1 MSKELKRMQELAG
14 VAVNEEDTNDPVAVY
29 LRNLQKDIMDLAL
42 VTDRFYKA
50 WTDDPTPGSLTRFDK
65 QEGGRIE
72 RQPSWKVAMG
82 RFSGKDMYNYLL
94 FKVSEM
100 SNGLDLDKGNL
111 DKYLDGVLDEILRLT
126 KGDFNK
132 EALIKEFPN
141 SSNYIGQLG
150 SGNVQKDKD
159 ILARLLTVD
168 NSFLTS
174 GGYGAVGKLKSDKEL
189 YKDFKD
195 GTLFSSSFGN
205 LSTVSEEKNK
215 INKMNN
221 EFKRMQEL
229 AGVAVNE
236 VADFGSEGFKWI
248 DSHPAPYF
256 PAYQGFNNA
265 SDIPNKIKAYW
276 DEVRREVKQY
286 DQRDWG
292 FYIGDTIPTYFKN
305 VYMMLANQISSPERR
320 EYLLKGPT
328 DPYQEEQIKKASGG
342 KIGDG
347 KKAFDFLKSI
357 PDNYSF
363 NGDSKFDSKYL
374 GNDKRF
380 AAINSSFQKLFNE
393 YTSGPYYL
401 LTPMIVSYVIQQFND
416 KVWDNRS
423 GVAAS
428 FDRREKMKQGMKQDD
443 TVPRLEENKIP
454 KMSKELK
461 RMQELAG
468 VKLQENKKKKSL
480 NESMIGGIVGI
491 GAINQIPSRAKA
503 DYEDAFE
510 HFLGEKY
517 ALKEEEEKEVKEGE
531 EVELK
536 ENAGTSIDNFI
547 NSFDFSQKGNDE
559 LIDFAHRLLNRN
571 VSSGEFEKLKSY
583 FGNDLE
589 FFNFVSDPSKGV
601 KAIAQQIYQ
610 KLKQGVGNTGKIE
623 TWATDPM
630 ALQSLLDKLK

>member
-205 LSTVSEEKNK
+205 LSTVSEEENK
-215 INKMNN
+215 TNKMNN
-221 EFKRMQEL
+221 EF
-229 AGVAVNE
+229 
-236 VADFGSEGFKWI
+236 
-248 DSHPAPYF
+248 
-256 PAYQGFNNA
+256 
-265 SDIPNKIKAYW
+265 
-276 DEVRREVKQY
+276 
-286 DQRDWG
+286 
-292 FYIGDTIPTYFKN
+292 
-305 VYMMLANQISSPERR
+305 
-320 EYLLKGPT
+320 
-328 DPYQEEQIKKASGG
+328 
-342 KIGDG
+342 
-347 KKAFDFLKSI
+347 
-357 PDNYSF
+357 
-363 NGDSKFDSKYL
+363 
-374 GNDKRF
+374 
-380 AAINSSFQKLFNE
+380 
-393 YTSGPYYL
+393 
-401 LTPMIVSYVIQQFND
+401 
-416 KVWDNRS
+416 
-423 GVAAS
+423 
-428 FDRREKMKQGMKQDD
+428 
-443 TVPRLEENKIP
+443 
-454 KMSKELK
+454 K